1 MLGDLEDSIADSS
14 QSVGKK
20 RESLEEI
27 RKNESELKIKINR
40 LEVEKEQIERQIE
53 ESDELVIGAEN
64 VLKSV
69 KEDVDEVI
77 FSLEDLKVGKK
88 SANDNLNKI
97 F

>member
-1 MLGDLEDSIADSS
+1 M
-14 QSVGKK
+14 
-20 RESLEEI
+20 
-27 RKNESELKIKINR
+27 
-40 LEVEKEQIERQIE
+40 
-53 ESDELVIGAEN
+53 IGAEN

-97 F
+97 KTKEEKVRNRLD